1 MVDSKTTTALDD
13 NQKERIA
20 HGLAGSGPDSELD
33 ADLALAEVTGVV
45 DPVDGT
51 LNKDVLLGE
60 FLEVTLLQWAGLVTD
75 PGDFDTFF
83 IDWAIGAE
91 AETDAFKEVFS
102 DIITA
107 PVAPGTFPKKIQIPL
122 SSLMQG
128 LEKPADGTYSL
139 RYRIRQPNDQQTTSP
154 SINLIVDTT
163 PPGGI
168 LSQSR

>member
-1 MVDSKTTTALDD
+1 MVDAETTPAGDD
-13 NQKERIA
+13 NQEGRIA

-83 IDWAIGAE
+83 IDWAIGA
-91 AETDAFKEVFS
+91 AAATDALKAVLS
-102 DIITA
+102 DTIAA
-107 PVAPGTFPKKIQIPL
+107 PVAPGTVPKKPQ
-122 SSLMQG
+122 
-128 LEKPADGTYSL
+128 
-139 RYRIRQPNDQQTTSP
+139 
-154 SINLIVDTT
+154 
-163 PPGGI
+163 
-168 LSQSR
+168 